1 MATAHDVNAVEVSRL
16 VLDQLADKWTILVLS
31 TFCGGTQAVRFNEIR
46 RRVPGISQKTLTQC
60 LRRLERN
67 GIVERRVIMAAPLG
81 VEYSVTPLGWTLA
94 EPFGALQAWA
104 NKYLPRVLEA
114 QACFDK
120 RLQEHEAACEPTS

>member
-31 TFCGGTQAVRFNEIR
+31 TFCGGTQAVCFNEIR

-67 GIVERRVIMAAPLG
+67 GIVERRVIIAAPLG

-94 EPFGALQAWA
+94 EPFGPPKAGA
-104 NKYLPRVLEA
+104 
-114 QACFDK
+114 
-120 RLQEHEAACEPTS
+120 